1 MSHPPAEQA
10 SLAEWLLW
18 LEARN
23 PARID
28 LGLDRVAD
36 VWRKLKQEGNL
47 VVPKV
52 ITVAGTNG
60 KGSSVALL
68 EAILLAEGYRV
79 GAYTSPHIER
89 FNERI
94 RLMGADIQD
103 HELLVAMRH
112 LAAMDGS
119 EALTYYEWATLA
131 AFLAFC
137 RANLDIWILEVGLG
151 GRLDAVNILD
161 ADLALITNIGL
172 DHQAYLGNTRA
183 QIGYEKAGVLRKGQA
198 AVYADTDPIE
208 SVIDHAN
215 AIGCPL
221 IVRGRDFMAQ
231 ADATGWWLEQG
242 DRSSYWPLPSMFGRT
257 QVDNAAGVVALLQ
270 HSKSPLSLRASSI
283 EAGVRSAKNRGRFEI
298 WVHEGRQVILDVAHN
313 LESVRVLL
321 DNLHALATPSRRL
334 AIFGALDDKPIEAM
348 ISLCRPEF
356 DEWYLGQLDSVRSAS
371 IARLS
376 SALDRPQISETS
388 ITSAYNAAFAHSA
401 VGDQIIAFGSF
412 YTVSAI
418 RHVLSQSG
426 AHLVRT

>member
-1 MSHPPAEQA
+1 MNPVPAQKA
-10 SLAEWLLW
+10 PLAEWLLW

-28 LGLDRVAD
+28 LGLDRVAE
-36 VWRKLKQEGNL
+36 VWRKLKQEGRL
-47 VVPKV
+47 IVPRV

-60 KGSSVALL
+60 KGSSVAML
-68 EAILLAEGYRV
+68 EAIFLSEGYRV

-94 RLMGADIQD
+94 RLMGADVAD
-103 HELLVAMRH
+103 HELVDAMCH
-112 LAAMDGS
+112 LASTGGS
-119 EALTYYEWATLA
+119 DVLTYYEWATLA

-137 RANLDIWILEVGLG
+137 SANLDVWILEVGLG

-172 DHQAYLGNTRA
+172 DHQAYLGDTRS

-198 AVYADTDPIE
+198 AVYADTDQIE
-208 SVIDHAN
+208 SVIEHAK

-221 IVRGRDFMAQ
+221 LVRGRDFMVE
-231 ADATGWWLEQG
+231 ADATGWRLEQG
-242 DRSSYWPLPSMFGRT
+242 DQSSCWPLPGMFGRT

-270 HSKSPLSLRASSI
+270 HPKNTLSIRASSI
-283 EAGVRSAKNRGRFEI
+283 EKGVKSAKNPGRFEI
-298 WVHEGRQVILDVAHN
+298 WFHEGRQVILDVAHN

-321 DNLHALATPSRRL
+321 DNLHALTTPARRF
-334 AIFGALDDKPIEAM
+334 AVFGALDDKPIEAM
-348 ISLCRPEF
+348 ASLCRPEF
-356 DEWYLGQLDSVRSAS
+356 DDWYLGRLDSVRSAS
-371 IARLS
+371 VARLS
-376 SALDRPQISETS
+376 SALDHPQISETS

-426 AHLVRT
+426 AHLV

>member
-1 MSHPPAEQA
+1 MIPAPAVQTP
-10 SLAEWLLW
+10 LAEWLFW

-28 LGLDRVAD
+28 LGLDRVAE
-36 VWRKLKQEGNL
+36 VWRKLRQEGKLN
-47 VVPKV
+47 VPKV

-68 EAILLAEGYRV
+68 EAIFLAEGYRV

-94 RLMGADIQD
+94 RLMGTDIAD
-103 HELLVAMRH
+103 HELVDAMYR
-112 LAAMDGS
+112 LASTGGS
-119 EALTYYEWATLA
+119 DVLTYYEWATLS

-137 RANLDIWILEVGLG
+137 SANLDVWILEVGLG

-172 DHQAYLGNTRA
+172 DHQAYLGDTRS

-208 SVIDHAN
+208 SVIDHAK

-221 IVRGRDFMAQ
+221 LVRGRDFMVKLE
-231 ADATGWWLEQG
+231 ATEWRLEQG
-242 DRSSYWPLPSMFGRT
+242 DQSSCWPLPNLFGRT

-270 HSKSPLSLRASSI
+270 HAQSPFGIRASSI
-283 EAGVRSAKNRGRFEI
+283 EQGVKSAKNPGRFEI
-298 WVHEGRQVILDVAHN
+298 WFHEGRQVILDVAHN

-321 DNLHALATPSRRL
+321 DNLHALTTPARRF
-334 AIFGALDDKPIEAM
+334 AVFGALDDKPIEAM
-348 ISLCRPEF
+348 ATLCRPEF
-356 DEWYLGQLDSVRSAS
+356 DHWFLGQLESVRSAS

-376 SALDRPQISETS
+376 SALDTPQISETS

-426 AHLVRT
+426 AHLV

>member
-1 MSHPPAEQA
+1 MNPAPA
-10 SLAEWLLW
+10 PKAPLSEWLSW

-23 PARID
+23 PARIE
-28 LGLDRVAD
+28 LGLDRVAE

-47 VVPKV
+47 VVPNV

-68 EAILLAEGYRV
+68 EAILLSEGYRV

-94 RLMGADIQD
+94 RLMGADITD
-103 HELLVAMRH
+103 HQLVDAMH
-112 LAAMDGS
+112 QLAATEGS
-119 EALTYYEWATLA
+119 ESLTYYEWATLA

-137 RANLDIWILEVGLG
+137 SANLDIWILEVGLG

-172 DHQAYLGNTRA
+172 DHQAYLGDTRS
-183 QIGYEKAGVLRKGQA
+183 QIGYEKAGVLRAGRA
-198 AVYADTDPIE
+198 AVYADTDPVE
-208 SVIDHAN
+208 SVIEHAR

-221 IVRGRDFMAQ
+221 LVRGTGFMVE
-231 ADATGWWLEQG
+231 ADARGWRLGQG
-242 DRSSYWPLPSMFGRT
+242 NHTSYWPRPGMFGRA

-270 HSKSPLSLRASSI
+270 HHESPLGISSYSI
-283 EAGVRSAKNRGRFEI
+283 EEGLRSAKNPGRFEQ
-298 WVHEGRQVILDVAHN
+298 WLHEGRLVILDVAHN

-321 DNLHALATPSRRL
+321 DNLHAVATPSKRF
-334 AIFGALDDKPIEAM
+334 AVFGALDDKPIEAM
-348 ISLCRPEF
+348 ASLCRPEF
-356 DEWYLGQLDSVRSAS
+356 DDWYPGRLDSVRSAS

-376 SALDRPQISETS
+376 SALEQPLIRETS
-388 ITSAYNAAFAHSA
+388 ITSAYNDAFAHSA

-426 AHLVRT
+426 AHLV

>member
-1 MSHPPAEQA
+1 LP
-10 SLAEWLLW
+10 EWLSW

-28 LGLDRVAD
+28 LGLDRVAQ
-36 VWRKLKQEGNL
+36 VWRKLKQAGNL

-94 RLMGADIQD
+94 RLMGADITD
-103 HELLVAMRH
+103 HQLVDAMH
-112 LAAMDGS
+112 QLAATAGS

-137 RANLDIWILEVGLG
+137 SANLDIWILEVGLG

-172 DHQAYLGNTRA
+172 DHQAYLGDTRA
-183 QIGYEKAGVLRKGQA
+183 QIGYEKAGVLRKGQP
-198 AVYADTDPIE
+198 AVYADPDPIE
-208 SVIDHAN
+208 SVIKHAN

-221 IVRGRDFMAQ
+221 FVRGRDFMVE
-231 ADATGWWLEQG
+231 ADATGWRLGQA
-242 DRSSYWPLPSMFGRT
+242 DQSSFWPLPGMFGRT

-270 HSKSPLSLRASSI
+270 HPRSPLCIGISSI
-283 EAGVRSAKNRGRFEI
+283 EAGIRSAKNTGRFEI
-298 WVHEGRQVILDVAHN
+298 WLHEGRQVILDVAHN

-321 DNLHALATPSRRL
+321 DNLHILATPSRRL
-334 AIFGALDDKPIEAM
+334 AVFGALDDKPIEAM
-348 ISLCRPEF
+348 ISLCRPNF

-376 SALDRPQISETS
+376 SALDRPQIRETS

-401 VGDQIIAFGSF
+401 VGDQLIAFGSF

-426 AHLVRT
+426 AHLV

>member
-1 MSHPPAEQA
+1 MIHAPAEQA
-10 SLAEWLLW
+10 PLAEWLSW

-28 LGLDRVAD
+28 LGLDRVAE
-36 VWRKLKQEGNL
+36 VWRKLKQEGKL

-52 ITVAGTNG
+52 VTVAGTNG
-60 KGSSVALL
+60 KGSSVAML
-68 EAILLAEGYRV
+68 EAIFLAEGYRV

-94 RLMGADIQD
+94 RLMGADIAD
-103 HELLVAMRH
+103 HELVVAMYH
-112 LAAMDGS
+112 LASTGGS
-119 EALTYYEWATLA
+119 DELTYYEWATLA

-137 RANLDIWILEVGLG
+137 SANLDVWILEVGLG

-172 DHQAYLGNTRA
+172 DHQTYLGDTRF

-198 AVYADTDPIE
+198 AVYADTDPTA

-221 IVRGRDFMAQ
+221 LVRGRDFMVEAK
-231 ADATGWWLEQG
+231 ATGWRLEQG
-242 DRSSYWPLPSMFGRT
+242 DQSSYWPLPGMFGRT

-270 HSKSPLSLRASSI
+270 HPKSPLGIRVSSI
-283 EAGVRSAKNRGRFEI
+283 EVGVRSAKNPGRFEI
-298 WVHEGRQVILDVAHN
+298 WLHEGRQVILDVAHN

-334 AIFGALDDKPIEAM
+334 AVFGALDDKPIEAM
-348 ISLCRPEF
+348 ASLCRPEF
-356 DEWYLGQLDSVRSAS
+356 DDWYLGQLDSVRSAS
-371 IARLS
+371 VARLS

-426 AHLVRT
+426 AHLV

>member
-1 MSHPPAEQA
+1 MRHTPAEQA
-10 SLAEWLLW
+10 PLPEWLSW

-28 LGLDRVAD
+28 LGLDRVAQ
-36 VWRKLKQEGNL
+36 VWRKLKQAGNL

-94 RLMGADIQD
+94 RLMGADITD
-103 HELLVAMRH
+103 HQLVDAMH
-112 LAAMDGS
+112 QLAATAGS

-137 RANLDIWILEVGLG
+137 SANLDIWILEVGLG

-172 DHQAYLGNTRA
+172 DHQAYLGDTRA
-183 QIGYEKAGVLRKGQA
+183 QIGYEKAGVLRKGQP
-198 AVYADTDPIE
+198 AVYADPDPIE
-208 SVIDHAN
+208 SVIKHAN

-221 IVRGRDFMAQ
+221 FVRGRDFMVE
-231 ADATGWWLEQG
+231 ADATGWRLGQA
-242 DRSSYWPLPSMFGRT
+242 DQSSFWPLPGMFGRT

-270 HSKSPLSLRASSI
+270 HPRSPLCIGISSI
-283 EAGVRSAKNRGRFEI
+283 EAGIRSAKNTGRFEI
-298 WVHEGRQVILDVAHN
+298 WLHEGRQVILDVAHN

-321 DNLHALATPSRRL
+321 DNLHILATPSRRL
-334 AIFGALDDKPIEAM
+334 AVFGALDDKPIEAM
-348 ISLCRPEF
+348 ISLCRPNF

-376 SALDRPQISETS
+376 SALDRPQIRETS

-401 VGDQIIAFGSF
+401 VGDQLIAFGSF

-426 AHLVRT
+426 AHLV